1 MDLQYINNLKVS
13 ELKLL
18 CEKLHIKKTGLK
30 QDLINRVK
38 TEITLINDR
47 LISDQIDNQNSDDS
61 YNEKNQSFE
70 EEESR
75 KLQEQE
81 YNESFEELR
90 KIQDQE
96 YNESL
101 LNDQRKIIKEKI
113 QNNSIHDLNDTL
125 LKLAITDKNITFE
138 STNRNALIEQVT
150 LLYKESI
157 QDNVENLK
165 EPSLSPQSLRKA
177 RLNYFTQKS

>member
-1 MDLQYINNLKVS
+1 MNHEYINNLKVS

-18 CEKLHIKKTGLK
+18 CEKLHLKKTGLK

-38 TEITLINDR
+38 TKITLINDS
-47 LISDQIDNQNSDDS
+47 LLSEQINHQNSDES
-61 YNEKNQSFE
+61 YNEKNQSLE
-70 EEESR
+70 EEIM

-81 YNESFEELR
+81 YNESFKELR

-101 LNDQRKIIKEKI
+101 LNDQRKIIQEKV
-113 QNNSIHDLNDTL
+113 QNNTIHDLNDKL
-125 LKLAITDKNITFE
+125 LKLAIADKNITLK
-138 STNRNALIEQVT
+138 STHRNALIEQVT
-150 LLYKESI
+150 LLYTETI

-165 EPSLSPQSLRKA
+165 ESSLSPQSLRKA
-177 RLNYFTQKS
+177 RLNYFTQHS